1 VEDISK
7 FGSVQRGYL
16 GVGISE
22 VDAAKVKS
30 FDLKVD
36 EGVRVENFADESAAK
51 EAGIK
56 IGDVITKIDGH
67 TITSV
72 PQLQEAIAQHKPSDK
87 VAVNLNRDGAEKVVS
102 VTLKGISEP
111 SVADRSSSAVMEQ
124 LGIELK
130 DLTNQQKKEY
140 GIGSGAQV
148 TSINAGK
155 IRQNTDMEEGFVI
168 TKIDKTPVANARE
181 AVKMLQGKKGGVMI
195 EGLYPGNDETQ
206 YFAIGL

>member
-1 VEDISK
+1 VES
-7 FGSVQRGYL
+7 
-16 GVGISE
+16 
-22 VDAAKVKS
+22 
-30 FDLKVD
+30 
-36 EGVRVENFADESAAK
+36 FADESAAK

-56 IGDVITKIDGH
+56 IGDVITKIDGRD
-67 TITSV
+67 IMSV

-87 VAVNLNRDGAEKVVS
+87 VTVNVNRDGAEKVVS

-111 SVADRSSSAVMEQ
+111 TLADRPSSAVMEQ

-130 DLTNQQKKEY
+130 DLSNQQKKEY
-140 GIGSGAQV
+140 GIGAGARV

-168 TKIDKTPVANARE
+168 TKIDKTPIANASE
-181 AVKMLQGKKGGVMI
+181 AVKLLQGKKGGVMI
-195 EGLYPGNDETQ
+195 EGMYPGNDETQ